1 MMGSYRLDDELG
13 EGAVGLDMACF
24 RVRIWAGAGWSL
36 REDEGGTAV
45 VKRGSSSSR
54 RSLSLGAGG
63 FFFFVGFLLVFAL
76 NLDPEAFAETHFI
89 TIPAER

>member
-45 VKRGSSSSR
+45 VKRGSSSSG
-54 RSLSLGAGG
+54 LSLAAGC
-63 FFFFVGFLLVFAL
+63 FFFLVGLRIL
-76 NLDPEAFAETHFI
+76 PAFWGGMRVSWPWWAT
-89 TIPAER
+89 TWVR

>member
-63 FFFFVGFLLVFAL
+63 FFLFVGFLIL
-76 NLDPEAFAETHFI
+76 PAFWGGMRVSWPWCAT
-89 TIPAER
+89 TWVR